1 MRKNPPVV
9 ILAYNRPK
17 YLDKCLNSLKGQLN
31 GRSVHL
37 FIDGPRS
44 HEDSVLIQQS
54 ISLARQKISNIEIH
68 PSPQHSAP
76 HLLNKRSRDYIFEEH
91 DKAIFISDNLEL
103 NSYYLD
109 QLEDLY
115 SQLRENDVKVGMV
128 SCLSGRKD
136 EIDPEKIKNKTCF
149 FPTSVGYLMTRDC
162 YDKIFDDL
170 DEYYS
175 IVQDYYRADI
185 HSLRSKFE
193 VGNRFD
199 GSIQQMTILAMSRND
214 LLFVTTPV
222 NHGKFLDFPDVP
234 SVNEKIEEFDVR
246 SIDNEEYLSETIR
259 YFKESKDYR
268 EFQVEVF

>member
-1 MRKNPPVV
+1 
-9 ILAYNRPK
+9 
-17 YLDKCLNSLKGQLN
+17 
-31 GRSVHL
+31 
-37 FIDGPRS
+37 
-44 HEDSVLIQQS
+44 
-54 ISLARQKISNIEIH
+54 
-68 PSPQHSAP
+68 
-76 HLLNKRSRDYIFEEH
+76 
-91 DKAIFISDNLEL
+91 
-103 NSYYLD
+103 
-109 QLEDLY
+109 
-115 SQLRENDVKVGMV
+115 MV

-162 YDKIFDDL
+162 YDSIFDDL

-199 GSIQQMTILAMSRND
+199 GSIQQMTILAMSRNN
-214 LLFVTTPV
+214 LLFVTTSV
-222 NHGKFLDFPDVP
+222 NHGKFLDFPDIP
-234 SVNEKIEEFDVR
+234 SVNERIEEFDVR
-246 SIDNEEYLSETIR
+246 FIDNEEYLSETTR